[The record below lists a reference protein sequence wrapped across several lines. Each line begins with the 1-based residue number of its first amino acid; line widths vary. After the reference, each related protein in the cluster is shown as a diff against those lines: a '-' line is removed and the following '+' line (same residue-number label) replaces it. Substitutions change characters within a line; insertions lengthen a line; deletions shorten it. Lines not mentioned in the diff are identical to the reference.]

1 MGFCSPRDHRRKQ
14 HRLHRLSCSYFCC
27 EVSVYLLYTDNLQK
41 GSLEAGRQGWSGIS
55 HAGGM
60 TNSLLLV
67 AWPEADAIKTKF
79 VWAP

>member
-1 MGFCSPRDHRRKQ
+1 MGIRSARDFRRKQ
-14 HRLHRLSCSYFCC
+14 HRLHWLPCEYYADRNLSRSTN
-27 EVSVYLLYTDNLQK
+27 VLQK

-60 TNSLLLV
+60 PNSLLLV
-67 AWPEADAIKTKF
+67 AWPETDVVKTKF